1 MATKR
6 TTQTAPKPTKPADG
20 PVDGRSA
27 RRDRNK
33 IAVVDAYLDLIR
45 EGVARPSVAEV
56 AERSGVSNRSVFR
69 YFADR
74 DEMARTSIQRQQE
87 RVGAL
92 YHQRVDESFS
102 LADRISGL
110 IELRISLFETIAPTA
125 RLSRSLAAT
134 QPIIDAELASM
145 RAHLRGA
152 VKRLFAPELGNMSSD
167 DAADALAVID
177 VLTSFESFDLL
188 RSDRGL
194 SKPRVGRALRAA
206 ITTLLA

>member
-1 MATKR
+1 MATQR
-6 TTQTAPKPTKPADG
+6 TTQTATTEES
-20 PVDGRSA
+20 VDGRSA
-27 RRDRNK
+27 RRERNK
-33 IAVVDAYLDLIR
+33 VVVVDAYLDLIR
-45 EGVARPSVAEV
+45 DGVPRPSMAEV
-56 AERSGVSNRSVFR
+56 ADRSGFSVRSVFR

-92 YHQRVDESFS
+92 YDQRVDESLS

-110 IELRISLFETIAPTA
+110 VELRISLYETIAPTA
-125 RLSRSLAAT
+125 RLSRSLAPT
-134 QPIIDAELASM
+134 QPIIEAELAST
-145 RAHLRGA
+145 RGHLRAA
-152 VKRLFAPELGNMSSD
+152 VKRLFASELAGMATD

-194 SKPRVGRALRAA
+194 SKPRVARALRAA

>member
-1 MATKR
+1 MATQR
-6 TTQTAPKPTKPADG
+6 TTQTATAEEK
-20 PVDGRSA
+20 VDGRSA
-27 RRDRNK
+27 RRERNK
-33 IAVVDAYLDLIR
+33 VVVVDAYLDLIR

-69 YFADR
+69 FFADR

-92 YHQRVDESFS
+92 YNQRVDESLS
-102 LADRISGL
+102 LADRITGL
-110 IELRISLFETIAPTA
+110 VELRISLYETIAPTA
-125 RLSRSLAAT
+125 RLSRSLAPT

-145 RAHLRGA
+145 RAHLRAA
-152 VKRLFAPELGNMSSD
+152 VKRLFAPELGDMSSD
-167 DAADALAVID
+167 DAADALALID

-194 SKPRVGRALRAA
+194 SKPRVGRALRSA